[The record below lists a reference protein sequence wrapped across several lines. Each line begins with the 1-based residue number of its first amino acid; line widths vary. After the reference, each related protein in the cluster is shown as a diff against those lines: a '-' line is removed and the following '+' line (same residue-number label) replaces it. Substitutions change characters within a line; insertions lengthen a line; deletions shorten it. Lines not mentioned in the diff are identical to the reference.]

1 MTTIITKIKLI
12 VKIKWKIGEIDNQF
26 DWIRKFVTFLEV
38 WPRWSCQNWEEVFI
52 LKKVKVLE
60 EVNGNAIL
68 MVLGYWYTLF
78 WPWRRVALMLKSF
91 TIKKRKKISWS
102 LVSSFYK
109 IEKQKM
115 CLYMFDT
122 HKIGE
127 RKKFLE
133 GIDNVVELVWD
144 IERLE
149 WSPLEY
155 HLEAHSFGG

>member
-68 MVLGYWYTLF
+68 MVLGYSYTSL
-78 WPWRRVALMLKSF
+78 WPWKRVALMLKPF
-91 TIKKRKKISWS
+91 TIKKKKGKKLAEVW
-102 LVSSFYK
+102 LVHFTKLRNKKCVYT
-109 IEKQKM
+109 
-115 CLYMFDT
+115 CLT
-122 HKIGE
+122 HIK
-127 RKKFLE
+127 
-133 GIDNVVELVWD
+133 
-144 IERLE
+144 
-149 WSPLEY
+149 
-155 HLEAHSFGG
+155 